1 MVQHGGF
8 EVSEDLKKRADELRE
23 KTAEKEIE
31 RIETLVSISA
41 EEFAESRNK
50 DTKARY
56 EENIHSAER
65 IRNQTETNLLD
76 GERLVKLK
84 LQAEIE
90 KRAEARKRQQ
100 EELKRQE
107 EERKRKE
114 EEENRLRAE
123 EENRRLEEEKKRQL
137 EEEKIRI
144 GQEEL
149 RRMEEARLRHEKQI
163 RKEKEELDNRIQE
176 MLQQAENYY
185 SQGNFDLAL
194 IETAK
199 ALVNDPN
206 HPDAL
211 ALKQRIKEAQQ
222 PTQPVTELESKLK
235 EIETEKEVEEPEI
248 ELAPQ
253 EREPVFEK
261 RPRQKI
267 SKKSFIIL
275 AVAVIIFAITIILF
289 KYVPII
295 LKPAPTI
302 AILPFTSSSGIL
314 EDDILGSALAKDIN
328 MRLSYVKDFKLI
340 GHSSVMALKNISADI
355 NKSINRA
362 GFNYILSGT
371 ITKTGESRLI
381 NLRLTDSLNSVIF
394 EKNLVRDPNTLNEL
408 SSEICKELTIQ
419 FGVKVEHDL
428 TFRSPTFDQTAYLMY
443 LRGLELLNRKSL
455 ASYNNAQQLFDQAS
469 STDNGFADALA
480 ASGFVSVSKIENYW
494 DVSESEFRKAEDK
507 LQRALIISPKLFT
520 AKRSLGLLYTYQGN
534 FKNAYKELNEAIT
547 LSPNCAD
554 NYLAAAKLYN
564 RTGKYTDARDALS
577 KSLTLDPYNLEL
589 LEMFA
594 YTYQLLGDYPEAY
607 NIYQKAYPLISDT
620 SSFILKTVSNAIL
633 FDSDLKT
640 NLTQNLIGML
650 ENSINVNSNS
660 YIDMYNLAR
669 TYQAIGKNSEAAPVL
684 EKALR
689 VLETKIAK
697 DPQNSDL
704 SIYSALVNTR
714 MGRFPIAIEYAKKSL
729 SQNPQSVGVKYKVA
743 RMYAIQKADSTAI
756 DFLKKSVSIHFDLSE
771 ILDIDFFNLRT
782 KSEFMNTLKLKDK

>member
-23 KTAEKEIE
+23 KTAEKEIG

-56 EENIHSAER
+56 EENIRSAER

-90 KRAEARKRQQ
+90 KRAEAKKRQQ

-144 GQEEL
+144 EQEEL
-149 RRMEEARLRHEKQI
+149 RRMEEARLRHEEQI

-222 PTQPVTELESKLK
+222 PTQPVTELESELK

-469 STDNGFADALA
+469 STDNGFADAFA

-494 DVSESEFRKAEDK
+494 DASESEFRKADDM

-782 KSEFMNTLKLKDK
+782 KPEFMNTLKLKDK